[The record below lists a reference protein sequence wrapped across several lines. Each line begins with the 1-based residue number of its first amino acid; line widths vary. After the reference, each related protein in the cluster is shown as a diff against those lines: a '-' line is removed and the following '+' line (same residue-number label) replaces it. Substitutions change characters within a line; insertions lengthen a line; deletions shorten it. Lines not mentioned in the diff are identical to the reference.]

1 MRWEQTRGGKW
12 RVLSVRFFVLPKSTW
27 TLFVGCGPYLV
38 GLQLPL
44 ESGRYRLRAQW
55 ANNFGFQLKNM
66 VKAGRKDLALSR
78 VLQPWIE
85 EFRRRLKRVRLIL
98 LEEQEIRKM
107 QSFNQLCI

>member
-55 ANNFGFQLKNM
+55 ADWNFKLSGIPFAQFNRFNLQKYLK
-66 VKAGRKDLALSR
+66 
-78 VLQPWIE
+78 
-85 EFRRRLKRVRLIL
+85 
-98 LEEQEIRKM
+98 
-107 QSFNQLCI
+107 